1 MARFSHGELVQLEQ
15 AGKNAERCVCCGAV
29 IPEGR
34 QVCPNCETKA
44 QIAEARK
51 RTTVHH
57 IKIQQE
63 FADAIIS
70 GEKTFE
76 VRKNDRGYQK
86 GDLIRFHVVDEG
98 YPITSPITS
107 HLLNDKTYEITYVLS
122 GWGLREGYVA
132 LAIKE
137 KKQ

>member
-15 AGKNAERCVCCGAV
+15 AGKNAERCVFCGVV

-34 QVCPNCETKA
+34 QVCPNCEGG

-51 RTTVHH
+51 RFAEHH
-57 IKIQQE
+57 IKIQKE
-63 FADAIIS
+63 FADAVMS

-76 VRKNDRGYQK
+76 IRLNDRGYQK
-86 GDLIRFHVVDEG
+86 GDLIRFHVVDECF
-98 YPITSPITS
+98 PLTS

-122 GWGLREGYVA
+122 GWGLCEGYVG

-137 KKQ
+137 KYR